1 MADVAEA
8 VSPRQIAPTMNVDN
22 AMDSSPVATRSVN
35 NALNSINMR
44 ADPDAQATVT
54 DFLDFTEYLPSDM
67 IRSLTLIGKLDQNY
81 TDASTNIH
89 ELTTKWGRLPQI
101 SPEERPSAAQLRAD
115 ISENLGNAVSARI
128 FSHAEA
134 SRMAENVNQHYNRAK
149 SILTKLQSMLQN
161 WPPPE
166 EQNSPIATR
175 SPQMTR
181 TPKVTIRGADGQ
193 RVRRPQVPRITVPGE
208 VLAPYELNYDQYSD
222 SSESEPDEVL
232 EPGSPEAPTI
242 TPAPPSRI
250 KVVRKERP
258 PKTPKVPK
266 TPRPRYSLV
275 IPPGVGPD
283 GITPTGPSSRPLST
297 SLALARLQ
305 PPPENAVKGSSDAP
319 WRRLTLYELAKLRKR
334 MKKNAAW
341 TPSDTMI
348 AKELKILGRGTEEY
362 LAAKKKAEEDG
373 VPFLDEA
380 PNMVVDPETGAETL
394 PGAALSQEA
403 LAAEERK
410 MENPNNVRKR
420 QSIARKPKG
429 TPLPLSAAEEAEES
443 ARKMIELARG
453 LMATPAQPPVLPD
466 ATSQAKTDPKRS
478 RQKKRKRDSVSEA
491 DAEKPDSLEVPG
503 QRPQVKRTKTETPVP
518 HPQRLSG
525 SGSQLA
531 QETPIHPPHLVAN
544 STVVVPRTTP
554 VPLPIAGQDQA
565 TKAQSAASPASS
577 VNTAV
582 SNAVTAS
589 STTAR
594 PHTETPIPPPV
605 PAEKN
610 PSTPIPPPIR
620 ETRKSQ
626 AVRKH
631 EEQQQHQQAAAAK
644 SSSRSATPA
653 PAALPATEQ
662 ETSAPATVTQA
673 ASTGPVTRRPTSRGH
688 ERRPAS
694 RGLKAGSQELEQ
706 SSSLASDRPR
716 RASTA
721 RNTPAPAEKEPA
733 RPASRRSKRP
743 APGVI
748 SRTNSGGNSAV
759 GKRKAAPK
767 KKTAAAARGGA
778 TRKDKAAVI
787 TDSGVAAEGEVEIDD
802 EGNVIDPNE
811 TRYCLCNRVSFGT
824 MIQCDNAD
832 VSANFLPF
840 ETPIRPKSVCTGTR
854 H

>member
-1 MADVAEA
+1 
-8 VSPRQIAPTMNVDN
+8 
-22 AMDSSPVATRSVN
+22 
-35 NALNSINMR
+35 
-44 ADPDAQATVT
+44 
-54 DFLDFTEYLPSDM
+54 
-67 IRSLTLIGKLDQNY
+67 
-81 TDASTNIH
+81 
-89 ELTTKWGRLPQI
+89 
-101 SPEERPSAAQLRAD
+101 
-115 ISENLGNAVSARI
+115 
-128 FSHAEA
+128 
-134 SRMAENVNQHYNRAK
+134 
-149 SILTKLQSMLQN
+149 
-161 WPPPE
+161 
-166 EQNSPIATR
+166 
-175 SPQMTR
+175 
-181 TPKVTIRGADGQ
+181 
-193 RVRRPQVPRITVPGE
+193 
-208 VLAPYELNYDQYSD
+208 
-222 SSESEPDEVL
+222 
-232 EPGSPEAPTI
+232 
-242 TPAPPSRI
+242 
-250 KVVRKERP
+250 
-258 PKTPKVPK
+258 
-266 TPRPRYSLV
+266 
-275 IPPGVGPD
+275 
-283 GITPTGPSSRPLST
+283 
-297 SLALARLQ
+297 
-305 PPPENAVKGSSDAP
+305 
-319 WRRLTLYELAKLRKR
+319 
-334 MKKNAAW
+334 
-341 TPSDTMI
+341 MI

-380 PNMVVDPETGAETL
+380 PNMVIDPETGVESM

-420 QSIARKPKG
+420 LSVARKPKG
-429 TPLPLSAAEEAEES
+429 TPLALSAAEEAEES

-453 LMATPAQPPVLPD
+453 LMATPAQRPVLPD

-478 RQKKRKRDSVSEA
+478 RQKKRKRDSVPEA

-503 QRPQVKRTKTETPVP
+503 PRPQAKRTKTETPVP

-525 SGSQLA
+525 NGSQLA
-531 QETPIHPPHLVAN
+531 QERPIHPPHLAPN
-544 STVVVPRTTP
+544 STAVVPRTTP
-554 VPLPIAGQDQA
+554 VPLPTAGQDQA
-565 TKAQSAASPASS
+565 TKAQSIASPTSS

-582 SNAVTAS
+582 SYAVTTS
-589 STTAR
+589 SATAR
-594 PHTETPIPPPV
+594 PQAETPIPPPV

-610 PSTPIPPPIR
+610 AGTPIPPLVR

-631 EEQQQHQQAAAAK
+631 EEQQQQQQVAAVK
-644 SSSRSATPA
+644 PPSRSATPTS
-653 PAALPATEQ
+653 AATPGTEP
-662 ETSAPATVTQA
+662 ETSAAAPVNQA
-673 ASTGPVTRRPTSRGH
+673 ASTGPVTRRPTSRGI
-688 ERRPAS
+688 
-694 RGLKAGSQELEQ
+694 KAGSQELEQ
-706 SSSLASDRPR
+706 PLSLASDRPR

-787 TDSGVAAEGEVEIDD
+787 ADGGVSAEGEVEIDD

-832 VSANFLPF
+832 VSAIAIPGNSLPQ
-840 ETPIRPKSVCTGTR
+840 SALDY